1 MKNLF
6 IIRHAK
12 SSWSNMSQ
20 TDFERPLN
28 KRGQRDAP
36 FMAKLLQQTGI
47 TPDLI
52 VSSPANRAFTTASF
66 FAEAY
71 NIAVD
76 DIQKEP
82 QIYDAFPS
90 DILDI
95 IRKLPDETK
104 TVLLF
109 GHNPTLTSVSN
120 MFADKLIPNMP
131 TCSIARVESKIDDW
145 TDFSVKNSELTQFHY
160 PKQYFK

>member
-12 SSWSNMSQ
+12 SSWANMSQ
-20 TDFERPLN
+20 RDIERPLN
-28 KRGQRDAP
+28 KRGKRDAP
-36 FMAKLLQQTGI
+36 FMSKLLKQTGVS
-47 TPDLI
+47 PDLI

-66 FAEAY
+66 FAEAFG
-71 NIAVD
+71 ISTK
-76 DIQKEP
+76 DIRKES

-95 IRKLPDETK
+95 VRELPDEANTI
-104 TVLLF
+104 LLF
-109 GHNPTLTSVSN
+109 GHNPTFTSVAN
-120 MFADKLIPNMP
+120 MFSESMISNMP
-131 TCSIARVESKIDDW
+131 TCSIVKIEADIKNW
-145 TDFSVKNSELTQFHY
+145 ADFSAKNGVLTQFHY